1 VPFAATGTRRRDN
14 GRMANLHTTRGLDRL
29 VFFSDATVAIAIT
42 LLILPSVDFAADIA
56 KDGSLGS
63 FFGDH
68 AETLIAFLISF
79 AVIAN
84 LWFVHHQLFELIAD
98 YTLGL
103 GWLNMLWLV
112 SIVAIPFSTSVLA
125 DAPRADGAVYAL
137 YVGTMVLSSGTMV
150 GIRLLLRRHP
160 ELMRPEVRD
169 QLDIPHSL
177 VPTSILVVVL
187 VLAVLVPRVGPYWL
201 FLLFLNE
208 PANRVIDRILRRVAA
223 KTASAA
229 QDAAK
234 PAAPPDEESAA

>member
-1 VPFAATGTRRRDN
+1 
-14 GRMANLHTTRGLDRL
+14 MANLHTTRGLDRL

-42 LLILPSVDFAADIA
+42 LLILPSVDFASEIA
-56 KDGSLGS
+56 KDGNLGN

-84 LWFVHHQLFELIAD
+84 LWFVHHQLFELIDD
-98 YTLGL
+98 YTLPL

-125 DAPRADGAVYAL
+125 NAPSADGAVYAL
-137 YVGTMVLSSGTMV
+137 YVGTMVVSSGTMV
-150 GIRLLLRRHP
+150 GIRLMLRRNP

-187 VLAVLVPRVGPYWL
+187 VLAVLVPRIGPYWL

-208 PANRVIDRILRRVAA
+208 PVNRIIDRILR
-223 KTASAA
+223 T
-229 QDAAK
+229 DAARRDA
-234 PAAPPDEESAA
+234 PTADAATADAAPPDVPRDGQSGA